1 VVVVLGRRGADDFES
16 ERNQPIMVP
25 PRMARAVARRAAVGS
40 LRPVTS
46 AEYVDLSNPPKR
58 ALVMVAHPDDI
69 DFGMAGTVAALTTAG
84 TEVVYAIATSGEAGP
99 PEDHD
104 RAELAKLREQE
115 QRAAARQVGVH
126 DVRFLGL
133 PDGAL
138 VADLELRRCI
148 SAVIR
153 TVKPDLV
160 LQQSPERRY
169 DRIYA
174 SHPDHLAVGEATIA
188 AVYPDARNP
197 HAHPSLLREGLPPHS
212 VPEVWIAGLEPI
224 DLFVDITDV
233 FDKKV
238 AALSSHAS
246 QVAWIA
252 DIPGFLRGWSSEL
265 TTRHGLP
272 EGRLTEGFTRVITS

>member
-1 VVVVLGRRGADDFES
+1 
-16 ERNQPIMVP
+16 
-25 PRMARAVARRAAVGS
+25 MAQRAPVAS

-46 AEYVDLSNPPKR
+46 AEYVDLSNPPTR

-69 DFGMAGTVAALTTAG
+69 DFGMAGTVAALTAAG

-104 RAELAKLREQE
+104 RAELAALREKE
-115 QRAAARQVGVH
+115 QRAAAREVGVH

-174 SHPDHLAVGEATIA
+174 SHPDHLAVAEATIS

-197 HAHPSLLREGLPPHS
+197 HAHPSLLREGLQPHS
-212 VPEVWIAGLEPI
+212 VPEVWIAGLEPV

-238 AALSSHAS
+238 AALSSHKS
-246 QVAWIA
+246 QVSWIA

-265 TTRHGLP
+265 TTRNGLP
-272 EGRLTEGFTRVITS
+272 EGRLTEGFTRVVTS

>member
-1 VVVVLGRRGADDFES
+1 
-16 ERNQPIMVP
+16 
-25 PRMARAVARRAAVGS
+25 
-40 LRPVTS
+40 VTN
-46 AEYVDLSNPPKR
+46 AQYVDLTNPPTR

-69 DFGMAGTVAALTTAG
+69 DFGMAGTVAALVAAG

-99 PEDHD
+99 PEDQD
-104 RAELAKLREQE
+104 RGELATLRESE
-115 QRAAARQVGVH
+115 QRAAAREVGVT

-133 PDGAL
+133 PDGHL
-138 VADLELRRCI
+138 VADIELRRCL

-174 SHPDHLAVGEATIA
+174 SHPDHLAVAEATIS

-197 HAHPSLLREGLPPHS
+197 HAHPSLLHEGLEPHS
-212 VPEVWIAGLEPI
+212 VPEVWIVGLDPA

-246 QVAWIA
+246 QVAWIE
-252 DIPGFLRGWSSEL
+252 DIAGFLRVNASAM
-265 TTRHGLP
+265 TVQNGLP
-272 EGRLTEGFTRVITS
+272 EGRLTEGFRRVVTT

>member
-1 VVVVLGRRGADDFES
+1 
-16 ERNQPIMVP
+16 
-25 PRMARAVARRAAVGS
+25 
-40 LRPVTS
+40 VTT
-46 AEYVDLSNPPKR
+46 AQYVDLSNPPKR

-69 DFGMAGTVAALTTAG
+69 DFGMAGTVAALVAAG

-104 RAELAKLREQE
+104 RAELAKLRERE
-115 QRAAARQVGVH
+115 QRAAAREVGVH

-133 PDGAL
+133 PDGHL

-174 SHPDHLAVGEATIA
+174 SHPDHLAVAEATIS

-197 HAHPSLLREGLPPHS
+197 HAHPSLLREGLEPHS
-212 VPEVWIAGLEPI
+212 VPEVWIVGIEPV

-246 QVAWIA
+246 QVAWID
-252 DIPGFLRGWSSEL
+252 DIGGFLRVNASAMTEM
-265 TTRHGLP
+265 HGLP
-272 EGRLTEGFTRVITS
+272 EGRLTEAFRRVVTS